1 MQFYRI
7 SETDCAVTP
16 ANRYEAK
23 QADAHAYAKTL
34 STAKWNDVRI
44 ELVDVRVDQLGI
56 CQLLNHADDEKDH
69 KVLKTWKLTQR
80 GGLADCAN
88 GE

>member
-23 QADAHAYAKTL
+23 QADAHTYAKGL
-34 STAKWNDVRI
+34 SSAKWPDVRI
-44 ELVDVRVDQLGI
+44 ELVDVGVDQGSI
-56 CQLLNHADDEKDH
+56 CKLLNHADDEDAH